1 MQCEM
6 SAKLMPMG
14 SGFESNSFHTRR
26 ARNLRS
32 LLWSSKID
40 SFMRR
45 GLTISGGSTA
55 AVTTAVSPASGAQ
68 AAAATAAAQKR
79 RFIAHITR
87 DQGPEYEQ
95 SLTFENTT
103 PVSTPTS
110 LKTDRKVTWY
120 QLYVTGR
127 ITVGSGA
134 PVTFRSGPAI
144 LGGNSGAALFS
155 LIQQLSI
162 NGTHATYGALT
173 PILMRGESAAEWAAM
188 FYSTYSPSYRV
199 SINGATPVVN
209 GPLSGAENATND
221 FEFIIPI
228 PLFPIGINPADQSF
242 YALHGP
248 DWPGNLFISVSPAD
262 PTALGVTLASLANGG
277 AVTAYGSASGNGSID
292 ILSERPLVG
301 KALAANIRPAITF
314 RTSVFQQP
322 TQVVQA
328 GGAAGSDL
336 CDLIV
341 GKDTTRIL
349 LKAGT
354 QLASTT
360 AGVTTFG
367 TLSDAI
373 VTQTV
378 FSLDSR
384 NLRFQGGDRDFCL
397 QDYQARAYNRV
408 ANIGY
413 KVIDF
418 MLNRGFGPG
427 NAKACLPSSKYTA
440 ARKLQ
445 LNGDVSSASNQLAE
459 VTQELLFGR
468 SGLNKAASGAVAAP
482 AS

>member
-1 MQCEM
+1 M
-6 SAKLMPMG
+6 
-14 SGFESNSFHTRR
+14 
-26 ARNLRS
+26 
-32 LLWSSKID
+32 
-40 SFMRR
+40 
-45 GLTISGGSTA
+45 STA
-55 AVTTAVSPASGAQ
+55 AVTTSVSPASGAANQ
-68 AAAATAAAQKR
+68 AATAAASKR

-87 DQGPEYEQ
+87 DQGPEFEQ
-95 SLTFENTT
+95 TLPFINTT
-103 PVSTPTS
+103 SPVTPTS

-120 QLYVTGR
+120 QLHVKGR
-127 ITVGSGA
+127 ITVGAS
-134 PVTFRSGPAI
+134 PVTFRSGPPL

-155 LIQQLSI
+155 LIQQVML
-162 NGTHATYGALT
+162 NGQHARYGALV

-188 FYSTYSPSYRV
+188 FYSVYSPTYRV
-199 SINGATPVVN
+199 SINGATPVVS
-209 GPLSGAENATND
+209 GALSGSANATND

-228 PLFPIGINPADQSF
+228 PLFPLGINPADQSF

-248 DWPGNLFISVSPAD
+248 DWPGNLFITVAFAD

-277 AVTAYGSASGNGSID
+277 AVTAYGSATGNGTCD

-301 KALAANIRPAITF
+301 KDLAPNIRPAITF
-314 RTSVFQQP
+314 RTSIFQQP
-322 TQVVQA
+322 TNVVQA

-336 CDLIV
+336 ADLIV

-349 LKAGT
+349 LKTGT

-367 TLSDAI
+367 SLSDSI
-373 VTQTV
+373 VTNTF

-384 NLRFQGGDRDFCL
+384 GLRFQGANRDLCL
-397 QDYQARAYNRV
+397 QDYQARAYNRIPQ
-408 ANIGY
+408 IGY

-445 LNGDVSSASNQLAE
+445 LNGDTASASNQIAE

-468 SGLNKAASGAVAAP
+468 SGLNKSSSTAAVAT
-482 AS
+482 S

>member
-1 MQCEM
+1 MVNM
-6 SAKLMPMG
+6 
-14 SGFESNSFHTRR
+14 
-26 ARNLRS
+26 
-32 LLWSSKID
+32 
-40 SFMRR
+40 
-45 GLTISGGSTA
+45 STA

-68 AAAATAAAQKR
+68 NAAQTAAAQKR

-95 SLTFENTT
+95 TLPFQNTT

-110 LKTDRKVTWY
+110 LKTDRKITWY
-120 QLYVTGR
+120 QLHCKGR
-127 ITVGSGA
+127 ITVGSSA
-134 PVTFRSGPAI
+134 PVTFRTGPAI

-188 FYSTYSPSYRV
+188 FYKNYNPTYRV

-209 GPLSGAENATND
+209 GPLGGAENDTND

-242 YALHGP
+242 YALHAP
-248 DWPGNLFISVSPAD
+248 DWPGNLFINIAPAD

-277 AVTAYGSASGNGSID
+277 AITAYGSATGNGTID

-301 KALAANIRPAITF
+301 KSLAAQIRPAITF

-322 TQVVQA
+322 TAVVQT

-336 CDLIV
+336 ADLIV

-349 LKAGT
+349 LKTGT
-354 QLASTT
+354 QLASTSG
-360 AGVTTFG
+360 GVTTFG
-367 TLSDAI
+367 TLSDQI

-384 NLRFQGGDRDFCL
+384 NLRFQGGNRDLCL
-397 QDYQARAYNRV
+397 QDYQARAYDRIPQ
-408 ANIGY
+408 IGY

-418 MLNRGFGPG
+418 MLNRGFGAG

-445 LNGDVSSASNQLAE
+445 LNGDTASASNQLAE

-468 SGLNKAASGAVAAP
+468 SGLNKAAAGATTSAA
-482 AS
+482 S